1 IAMLAVLKAGGAY
14 VPVDTQYPQER
25 IAYIFQDA
33 RCKVVIDHTLLEDF
47 KHTRSLYNSGNP
59 LRCLHP
65 FHLAYVIYTSGSTG
79 KPKGVMIEHAA
90 LANYLQAIKAE
101 YGVTSRDKV
110 LQVSNIAFDAATEQV
125 WLALTSG
132 AALYLID
139 HVTLIDN
146 DALSH
151 FLVKHG
157 ITHIHAVP
165 AILKNIH
172 LPQGHALKRVI
183 SAGESCPAAL
193 P

>member
-1 IAMLAVLKAGGAY
+1 
-14 VPVDTQYPQER
+14 
-25 IAYIFQDA
+25 
-33 RCKVVIDHTLLEDF
+33 
-47 KHTRSLYNSGNP
+47 
-59 LRCLHP
+59 
-65 FHLAYVIYTSGSTG
+65 
-79 KPKGVMIEHAA
+79 PKGVMIEHAA

-165 AILKNIH
+165 AVLKNIH

-193 P
+193 PEKFGNGISFYNKYGPTEATISATLFHAPANAATAATVPIGKPLGNN